1 MMNLASVDLNLLVA
15 LDALLAEAHVGR
27 AARRIGRSQP
37 AVSHALRRLREL
49 LGDPLLV
56 RIGSRME
63 LTTRAVHLREALP
76 DALERVRILL
86 AAESFLPATS
96 ARRFQVVIHDHLADL
111 VVPAVVRR
119 MSAEAPRVRL
129 EVLPW
134 ESPFSM
140 TPERLRSIDLC
151 TSCSIEDLPGFER
164 RPLFTD
170 TEALVV
176 RRGHPLVSRL
186 GTLRT
191 FAEALHIAVTRDPLD
206 AWLLKEGV
214 ERRIG
219 LTVPSYLQALHA
231 AAASD
236 LVAFVPKRLAEALAR
251 PLSLAIVRPPIDP
264 GTYQEFL
271 FYPRRREDDAASRWL
286 RDIIIEIGR
295 GVDARAIRRRRR
307 RNLHARSRDPRAGQ

>member
-1 MMNLASVDLNLLVA
+1 MVNLASVDLNLLVA

-37 AVSHALRRLREL
+37 AVSHSLRRLREL
-49 LGDPLLV
+49 LGDPLLI
-56 RIGSRME
+56 RIGARME
-63 LTTRAVHLREALP
+63 LTPRAVSLRQSLP
-76 DALERVRILL
+76 DALERVRALF
-86 AAESFLPATS
+86 AAESFVPATS

-119 MSAEAPRVRL
+119 MGAEAPRARL

-140 TPERLRSIDLC
+140 TAERLRAIDLC
-151 TSCSIEDLPGFER
+151 TSCSTEKLPGFER

-176 RRGHPLVSRL
+176 RADHPLKSRL

-191 FAEALHIAVTRDPLD
+191 FVGARHVAVTRDPLD
-206 AWLLKEGV
+206 TWLLKKGV
-214 ERRIG
+214 ERQIG

-236 LVAFVPKRLAEALAR
+236 LVAFVPKRLAEALA
-251 PLSLAIVRPPIDP
+251 PSLSLAIVRPPIDP

-271 FYPRRREDDAASRWL
+271 FFPRRRDGDAASRWL
-286 RDIIIEIGR
+286 RDIVIDIGK
-295 GVDARAIRRRRR
+295 GVDRYARRRP
-307 RNLHARSRDPRAGQ
+307 A